1 MNMSSKEEGRPLES
15 PYVVPMV
22 SRAFEILELL
32 RVGSPLSIDEIS
44 LKTGAAKSSVYRIV
58 RTMLAYG
65 YVTRLGTG
73 QFVLSGKKELAR
85 VETRLEQIK
94 NLLRGF

>member
-1 MNMSSKEEGRPLES
+1 
-15 PYVVPMV
+15 MV

-32 RVGSPLSIDEIS
+32 RGGAPLSIDTIA
-44 LKTGAAKSSVYRIV
+44 LRTGTAKSSVYRII

-65 YVTRLGTG
+65 YVSRLGTG
-73 QFVLSGKKELAR
+73 QFVLCGEKELTR
-85 VETRLEQIK
+85 VESRIEQIK